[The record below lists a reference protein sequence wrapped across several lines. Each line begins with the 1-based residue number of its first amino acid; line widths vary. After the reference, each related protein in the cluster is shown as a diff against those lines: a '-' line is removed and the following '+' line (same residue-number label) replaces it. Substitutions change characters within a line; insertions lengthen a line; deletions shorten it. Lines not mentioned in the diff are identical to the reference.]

1 VGAGEEKSEWDSCWF
16 NNEGPAVMVG
26 DEVWVYYSAR
36 NTPHDHPVGFNQGA
50 FTAEEKAEARKLV
63 GTKHLSGVGI
73 AVWKRDRFVS
83 VDATAAGGTLT
94 TTPLTF
100 SGNRLEL
107 NALTEPGG
115 AITVTL
121 LNEAGKPLAQSK
133 PFAGDDLRQRVA
145 WETPL
150 DLGSLAG
157 KTVSLRFAI
166 KNAQLHAFAFR
177 K

>member
-1 VGAGEEKSEWDSCWF
+1 
-16 NNEGPAVMVG
+16 
-26 DEVWVYYSAR
+26 
-36 NTPHDHPVGFNQGA
+36 
-50 FTAEEKAEARKLV
+50 
-63 GTKHLSGVGI
+63 
-73 AVWKRDRFVS
+73 VS